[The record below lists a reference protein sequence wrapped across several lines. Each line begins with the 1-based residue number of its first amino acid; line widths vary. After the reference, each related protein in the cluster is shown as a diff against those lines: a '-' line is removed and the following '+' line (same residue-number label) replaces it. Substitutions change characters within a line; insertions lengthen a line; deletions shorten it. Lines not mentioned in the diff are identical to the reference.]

1 MLMYKNFI
9 DHISACRIMLM
20 YKTFIDHISVCRI
33 MIMYKN
39 FIDHIY
45 FHQPFYA
52 EVINRD
58 GNIKSDTSKFIKSLI
73 NLIRYI
79 L

>member
-1 MLMYKNFI
+1 MLKY
-9 DHISACRIMLM
+9 DHFYMLRS
-20 YKTFIDHISVCRI
+20 DHER
-33 MIMYKN
+33 
-39 FIDHIY
+39 Y

-73 NLIRYI
+73 NLIRYM

>member
-1 MLMYKNFI
+1 MKNKTYHTTIIIYKCTVKYDHFYMLRS
-9 DHISACRIMLM
+9 DHER
-20 YKTFIDHISVCRI
+20 
-33 MIMYKN
+33 
-39 FIDHIY
+39 Y